1 MSAESESPVIVREHL
16 YIDGE
21 WRSSVGANPPI
32 DVLGAATG
40 AAVGRVPDGSQA
52 DVDAAV
58 AAARRA
64 FAAWAATSMTDR
76 LDLLRTLEEGLAARA
91 DELAALIS
99 SEVGTPLRVS
109 RMLQAEG
116 PRIALANYREL
127 LPQLPLEEKVGNSLV
142 VREPLGVVACI
153 TAWNYPLQ
161 QVIGKVGAALAT
173 GCTAVLKPSEL
184 APLSAFVVADLIHEA
199 GFPAG
204 VFNLVSGSGETVGQP
219 LVAHPGVDMIH
230 FTGSTGTGRQIGAAA
245 ALTVKRTSLELGGK
259 SANVILD
266 DADLE
271 LAVKVGVA
279 NCFTNSGQTC
289 TAWTRMVV
297 PRSQLAQVEALVAD
311 RAGKYRLGDPLDP
324 NTNMGPLAS
333 AQQQESVRAHI
344 RRAIAEGARLV
355 CGGPDQPAGN
365 PDGYFVAP
373 SAFSDVT
380 TDMALAQEEVFGPV
394 LAIMPYDTEDEAV
407 EIANSTIFGLAGGVW
422 SGDPARAER
431 VARRI
436 RSGQIDING
445 SFFNP
450 LAPFGGHKQS
460 GVGRELGVHGLLEFY
475 ELTSLQ
481 YA

>member
-1 MSAESESPVIVREHL
+1 MSSESESAVIVREQL

-21 WRSSVGANPPI
+21 WRSSMGANPPI

-40 AAVGRVPDGSQA
+40 IAVGRVPDGTQA

-64 FAAWAATSMTDR
+64 FTAWATTSMADR
-76 LDLLRTLEEGLAARA
+76 LDLLRKLEDGLAARA

-127 LPQLPLEEKVGNSLV
+127 LPQLPLEEKIGNSLV

-173 GCTAVLKPSEL
+173 GCTAVLKPSEM

-204 VFNLVSGSGETVGQP
+204 VFNLVSGSRATVGQP
-219 LVAHPGVDMIH
+219 LVSHPEVDMIH
-230 FTGSTGTGRQIGAAA
+230 FTGSTGAGRHIGAAA

-259 SANVILD
+259 SPNVILD

-279 NCFTNSGQTC
+279 NCFTNTGQTC
-289 TAWTRMVV
+289 TAWSRMLVH
-297 PRSQLAQVEALVAD
+297 RSQLAQVEAMVAE
-311 RAGKYRLGDPLDP
+311 RASKYRLGDPLDP

-333 AQQQESVRAHI
+333 EQQQASVREHI
-344 RRAIAEGARLV
+344 VRAIADGARMI
-355 CGGPDQPAGN
+355 CGGPEQPAAN
-365 PDGYFVAP
+365 PSGYFVAP
-373 SAFSDVT
+373 TAFSDVT
-380 TDMALAQEEVFGPV
+380 PTMALAQEEVFGPV

-422 SGDPARAER
+422 SADTARAER

-436 RSGQIDING
+436 RSGQMDING